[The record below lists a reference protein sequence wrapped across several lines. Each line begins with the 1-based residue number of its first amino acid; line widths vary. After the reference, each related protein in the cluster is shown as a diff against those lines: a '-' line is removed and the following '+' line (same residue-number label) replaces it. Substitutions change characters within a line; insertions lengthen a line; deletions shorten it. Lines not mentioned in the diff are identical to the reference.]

1 PANVLGVDLDD
12 GGVVQVVGGLVPGGL
27 PRRQLRQTGRDPVE
41 GVARQAVE
49 SASIAVTDGLT
60 AKQIR
65 ALSDQVVAKLKE
77 RGIL

>member
-1 PANVLGVDLDD
+1 PGSCQDILDGGKPVPVEPLDD
-12 GGVVQVVGGLVPGGL
+12 SHVVAVV
-27 PRRQLRQTGRDPVE
+27 PVE
-41 GVARQAVE
+41 ERDGVARQAVD

>member
-1 PANVLGVDLDD
+1 PVEPLDD
-12 GGVVQVVGGLVPGGL
+12 SHVVAVV
-27 PRRQLRQTGRDPVE
+27 PVEERE
-41 GVARQAVE
+41 GVARQAGE